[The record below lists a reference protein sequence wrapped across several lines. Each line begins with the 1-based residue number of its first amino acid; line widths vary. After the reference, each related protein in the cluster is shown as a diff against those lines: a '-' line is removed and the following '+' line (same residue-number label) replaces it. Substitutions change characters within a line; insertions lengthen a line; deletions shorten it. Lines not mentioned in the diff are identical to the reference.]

1 MKEVLGFTF
10 VILSAFPMGFAEG
23 KIIDMKSDY
32 SFTKVAPLVLLYLIG
47 FALYLAGFMQ
57 IPTKIGFI
65 IGIWEISAVLIGVGV
80 AVSSHNIKIDSVYMF
95 WFTVLVAS
103 TYVLGMAADKILSR
117 AGIE

>member
-1 MKEVLGFTF
+1 MKEILGFIF

-23 KIIDMKSDY
+23 KIIDMKSEY
-32 SFTKVAPLVLLYLIG
+32 TFVKVAPLALLYLVG
-47 FALYLAGFMQ
+47 FALYLTGFMQ

-80 AVSSHNIKIDSVYMF
+80 AVSGHNIKIDSTYMF
-95 WFTVLVAS
+95 WFMVLVVS
-103 TYVLGMAADKILSR
+103 TYVLGMAADRILSR